1 MEHEDYLDVLFPDRH
16 TEEAKAEQAEKDA
29 YAAIKARRDASIA
42 PSGSTA
48 PCPRC
53 AGTGRLAQFQHR
65 KGGECFGCG
74 GRGVFSRY
82 AA

>member
-1 MEHEDYLDVLFPDRH
+1 MEHEDFLDVLFPNRN
-16 TEEAKAEQAEKDA
+16 TEEAKAERAAAEA
-29 YAAIKARRDASIA
+29 YAAATASR
-42 PSGSTA
+42 TA
-48 PCPRC
+48 AAVPAGPTTPCPRC

-82 AA
+82 TG